1 MLKFL
6 SKRKRSRKALLVF
19 IIAALAIGLIALF
32 TIPGT
37 GLLGGQPDNSTVVAK
52 VGSYDITLKEL
63 RDALS
68 GYAQGGFRGPG
79 SPNDPATLYA
89 VYGQQALDSL
99 IRQKLI
105 LYEAERLNLQATDQ
119 EVRERIRQIFNPWP
133 GDREYRS
140 RIRQAGLTELEYED
154 SLRAAITEEKLRSF
168 ASAAAQV
175 SPEEVEKEYKRNN
188 TNYKVR
194 WVEFSSDQFRDKVSA
209 TEADLRAFF
218 EQNKAEFR
226 INSEQRR
233 AKYIFISR
241 DKAAETIQ
249 VPDEELRKNFDPER
263 YIEQIRVSQIVLN
276 IPKSGEKAEE
286 EARKKA
292 EDIVKRARESEDF
305 AALARQYSEDAKGRA
320 KGGDLGWINKKDKR
334 EPDDPLNRAFNMK
347 KDEVSQPIRK
357 GDKFYILKVMDRKVP
372 TFEQVRQ
379 QLLKE
384 ARSTKAYSK
393 AAEIAAEAEARFKE
407 TKSAEATAD
416 EINKKY
422 GAGVAEAVQT
432 AFFTQDSSMPDPKIP
447 EIKPSVFAL
456 KNPGDIGERQAV
468 SGGFVIPQYLERR
481 DPRDPSFEEI
491 KPKVEERYRNQ
502 KANQMALE
510 EARRLASQARTPDA
524 LKSMAETL
532 KLKVE
537 ERSGL
542 TGSDSIGPLTAEAD
556 RAPIYKLNPGEVTT
570 EPIKNSN
577 GDSYVVAALLERK
590 DADMGEKFQK
600 ERKSVEERLLQSKR
614 SAFFS
619 AYLTAAEKRLKEEGK
634 IRIYQDVIESALA
647 KSKPKS

>member
-37 GLLGGQPDNSTVVAK
+37 GLLGDQPDNSAVVAR

-79 SPNDPATLYA
+79 SPSDPATLYA

-99 IRQKLI
+99 IKQKLI
-105 LYEAERLNLQATDQ
+105 LYEADRLNLQATDQ

-140 RIRQAGLTELEYED
+140 RVRQAGLTELEYED
-154 SLRAAITEEKLRSF
+154 SLRAAISEEKLRSF

-194 WVEFSSDQFRDKVSA
+194 WVEFRADQFRDKVRA

-218 EQNKAEFR
+218 EQHRAEFR

-233 AKYIFISR
+233 AKYIFISQ

-249 VPDEELRKNFDPER
+249 IPDEELKKNFDPER
-263 YIEQIRVSQIVLN
+263 HIEQIRVSQIVIN
-276 IPKSGEKAEE
+276 IPKSDEKAEQ

-292 EDIVKRARESEDF
+292 EDIVNRARGSEDF
-305 AALARQYSEDAKGRA
+305 AALARQYSEDAKSRA
-320 KGGDLGWINKKDKR
+320 RGGDIGWINKKDKR
-334 EPDDPLNRAFNMK
+334 EPDDPLNRAFSMK

-357 GDKFYILKVMDRKVP
+357 ADKFYILKVTDRKVP
-372 TFEQVRQ
+372 TFDQVRQ

-393 AAEIAAEAEARFKE
+393 AAEIAAEAEGRFKE

-422 GAGVAEAVQT
+422 GAGVAQAVLT
-432 AFFTQDSSMPDPKIP
+432 DFFTEDSSMPNPKIP

-481 DPRDPSFEEI
+481 DPRDPNFEEV
-491 KPKVEERYRNQ
+491 KPIVEERYRNE

-524 LKSMAETL
+524 LKSMAEAL

-542 TGSDSIGPLTAEAD
+542 TGSDSIGSLTAEAD
-556 RAPIYKLNPGEVTT
+556 REPIYKLNPGEITA
-570 EPIKNSN
+570 EPVKDSNSN
-577 GDSYVVAALLERK
+577 SYVVAALLERK

-600 ERKSVEERLLQSKR
+600 ERKSIEERLLQSRR
-614 SAFFS
+614 SAFFN
-619 AYLTAAEKRLKEEGK
+619 AYLAATEKRLKEEGK
-634 IRIYQDVIESALA
+634 IRIYHDVIKSALA
-647 KSKPKS
+647 KSGPKS